1 MRISEKAVVTG
12 STPVF
17 GAFDR
22 DEVET
27 RMGGGSVRCLAR
39 QNGSNARFFLHDE
52 FDIYN
57 NGRLFEALEQA
68 IGYRNITIDLAH
80 TTFIDASI
88 IGVFVRLANRCRK
101 NNAAHVH
108 IVNASTHVRRLFSIC
123 KLEGFFG
130 TAAR

>member
-1 MRISEKAVVTG
+1 RSIVLRNRLRTGIRHPLSAELRSPPNHQRRVHVRVAGKA
-12 STPVF
+12 TP
-17 GAFDR
+17 
-22 DEVET
+22 
-27 RMGGGSVRCLAR
+27 
-39 QNGSNARFFLHDE
+39 NARKAPG
-52 FDIYN
+52 
-57 NGRLFEALEQA
+57 GRLRFFRDAPLEQG
-68 IGYRNITIDLAH
+68 IGYRNVTIDLAH

-101 NNAAHVH
+101 NNAAQVH